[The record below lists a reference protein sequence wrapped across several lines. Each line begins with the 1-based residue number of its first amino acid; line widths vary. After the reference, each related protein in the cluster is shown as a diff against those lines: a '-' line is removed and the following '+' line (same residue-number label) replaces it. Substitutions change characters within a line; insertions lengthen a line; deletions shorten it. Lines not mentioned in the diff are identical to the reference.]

1 MGLITTLDKKTRRQ
15 SALLRQLEQARYISL
30 EDIARHFDVT
40 TQTARRDV
48 QDLEHLGKVRRLHGG
63 VTLAQPVDP
72 VVLRARRVENAEA
85 KERIG
90 AAIAT
95 RIPDGSALF
104 IDTGTTC
111 EAVARALLGHR
122 GLRIVTYSLRV
133 ATLLAEGSDFT
144 VAVPGGFVRPV
155 DAGVFRAETPEFIG
169 RFKFDQAV
177 ISVSGIDNAGDMGDD
192 DHAEVAAVLAAMRQA
207 ERVLLAVDASKYGRR
222 ALVKLANLADVD
234 EIVTDAAPPAPL
246 DRLVAEADTLLT
258 VAE

>member
-1 MGLITTLDKKTRRQ
+1 MITTMDKKTRRQ
-15 SALLRQLEQARYISL
+15 TALLRQLEQARYISL
-30 EDIARHFDVT
+30 DDIARQFDVT

-72 VVLRARRVENAEA
+72 RVLRARRVENAEA
-85 KERIG
+85 KARIG
-90 AAIAT
+90 ATVAA

-111 EAVARALLGHR
+111 EAVAQALLGHH

-155 DAGVFRAETPEFIG
+155 DAGVFRAETPEFIS
-169 RFKFDQAV
+169 RFKFDHAV
-177 ISVSGIDNAGDMGDD
+177 ISVSGIDTAGDMGDD
-192 DHAEVAAVLAAMRQA
+192 DHAEVAAVQAAMRQA
-207 ERVLLAVDASKYGRR
+207 ERVLLAVDTSKYGRR

-246 DRLVAEADTLLT
+246 DRLVAEAETLLT
-258 VAE
+258 VAG